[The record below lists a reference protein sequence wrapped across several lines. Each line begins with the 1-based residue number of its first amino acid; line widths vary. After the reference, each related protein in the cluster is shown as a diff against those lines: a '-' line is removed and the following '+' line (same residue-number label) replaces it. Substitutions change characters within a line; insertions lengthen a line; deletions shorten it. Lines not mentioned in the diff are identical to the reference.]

1 MEKPNYYSIIPA
13 DIRYDKELNANARLL
28 YGEITALCNEKGIC
42 WASNEYFANLYG
54 VSKSTITRW
63 ISQLVSKKYIFTKMF
78 YKKDSKEIEK
88 RIISV
93 NNFKENTPISKN
105 EDTYTQNCVDNI
117 QAKMSIG
124 VYAKMRGGYQQKCAR
139 EYYKY

>member
-13 DIRYDKELNANARLL
+13 NVRYDKELNASAKLL
-28 YGEITALCNEKGIC
+28 YGEITALCNETGIC

-54 VSKSTITRW
+54 VSKSSITRW
-63 ISQLVSKKYIFTKMF
+63 ISQLVEKEYIFTKMF

-93 NNFKENTPISKN
+93 NNLKENDPIRKN
-105 EDTYTQNCVDNI
+105 DDTSMQNCVDNI
-117 QAKMSIG
+117 CAKMNIG
-124 VYAKMRGGYQQKCAR
+124 VYAKLRRGYPQK
-139 EYYKY
+139 